1 MYPAP
6 AAGFAFSE
14 AGLPGELETAVRLDQ
29 PQRDPDRARCGQ
41 GLIKQGGSKRVRVR
55 CGLRGGPGRIESAQA
70 RVRSLFRRKLTGD
83 LGGELGRALA

>member
-14 AGLPGELETAVRLDQ
+14 AGLPGELETAVLLDQ

-41 GLIKQGGSKRVRVR
+41 GLKPVE
-55 CGLRGGPGRIESAQA
+55 LRNCLTAWTGESAPGR
-70 RVRSLFRRKLTGD
+70 R
-83 LGGELGRALA
+83 